1 MTAALQR
8 IDHRSENGAWT
19 LFQRRPPTALAPYV
33 RQLQGFIEAG
43 GRPVLRRE
51 LPTFEFPL
59 ILVLGP
65 GFTLHDREDPAR
77 WRPLARS
84 FLAGL
89 HEEHALVGSA
99 GSSLC
104 MQVDF
109 TPLGAWRFLR
119 CDLQALS
126 HRVLD
131 LESLLGRR
139 AAELEARLV
148 EVPDWPARFALL
160 EEILLAGIL
169 EAPAED
175 LRVAAALTAIR
186 RSDGKIPVK
195 RLTDSLDCSRKHLA
209 ALFKRQVGLPPKTVA
224 RLARFEAA
232 LQRLTAGRVASLA
245 ELALDCGYA
254 DQAHFNRDFRS
265 FAGETPR
272 AILARTLPD
281 GTGTLEALG

>member
-8 IDHRSENGAWT
+8 IDHRSENGVWT
-19 LFQRRPPTALAPYV
+19 LFQRQPVAALAPYV
-33 RQLQGFIEAG
+33 QQLQGFYEAG

-51 LPTFEFPL
+51 LPSFGFPL

-65 GFTLHDREDPAR
+65 GFTLHEREDPAR

-89 HEEHALVGSA
+89 HEEHALVGSE
-99 GSSLC
+99 GRSLC
-104 MQVDF
+104 MEVNF

-119 CDLQALS
+119 CDLQELS

-131 LESLLGRR
+131 LAEFFGRR
-139 AAELEARLV
+139 AADLEARLA
-148 EVPDWPARFALL
+148 ETPDWPARFALL
-160 EEILLAGIL
+160 EEILLARIL

-175 LRVAAALTAIR
+175 PRVAAALTAIR
-186 RSDGKIPVK
+186 RSGGNVPVE
-195 RLTDSLDCSRKHLA
+195 RLAGALDCSRKHLA

-254 DQAHFNRDFRS
+254 DQAHFNRDFRG

-281 GTGTLEALG
+281 GTGILDAWG

>member
-1 MTAALQR
+1 MTNDLQR
-8 IDHRSENGAWT
+8 IDHRSENGIWT
-19 LFQRRPPTALAPYV
+19 LFQRRPPAVLAPYV
-33 RQLQGFIEAG
+33 RQLQGFFEVG

-51 LPTFEFPL
+51 VPTFGFPL

-65 GFTLHDREDPAR
+65 GFTLHERENPAR

-89 HEEHALVGSA
+89 HEEHALVGSE
-99 GSSLC
+99 GTSLC

-131 LESLLGRR
+131 LEELLGRG
-139 AAELEARLV
+139 AAELEARLA
-148 EVPDWPARFALL
+148 EAPDWPARFALL
-160 EEILLAGIL
+160 EEILSARIL

-186 RSDGKIPVK
+186 RSGGNVPVE
-195 RLTDSLDCSRKHLA
+195 RLADALDCSRKHLG

-254 DQAHFNRDFRS
+254 DQAHFNRDFRG

-272 AILARTLPD
+272 TILARTLPD